1 MLRRL
6 AKATG
11 TSLSIGTAAV
21 MIIVALGIS
30 VGSVAGYVG
39 GWVDN
44 LLMRFVDI
52 VLSLPALFIILALV
66 SFWGGGS
73 VWVIIIAIGIT
84 SWTLAARLVRAEF
97 LRLREV
103 DYVAAARALGA
114 SPLRIILRHMLPP
127 ALAPIIVAA
136 TLGVADSVVIEAA
149 LSFLGFGI
157 SQPEASLGN
166 MLTEA
171 QTYFFRNPWL
181 VAWPGLVLV
190 AIVMSASF
198 LGDGLRDAL
207 DPGSARTSRRRHSA
221 SGACA
226 HSRSIGS
233 DMTAERATAQ
243 FVWLERPGDLP
254 ARQTPR
260 SGSEP
265 MRGVRLE
272 GGWVNVSVDPRA
284 RDRQR
289 RRTHRPYV
297 IRRSDHERRMIE
309 PRADRGRARA
319 P

>member
-1 MLRRL
+1 MAQHELPVSGQRTTDVADEELLDRTPVRTYWQLARQRFLRNRLAVMGLVVLIVLIVGSLVIPAVTGDAWRAAVLAKVNAPPEIGTDEAGVFRFAPLGYSDIGQNVLARL

-11 TSLSIGTAAV
+11 TSLAIGFAAV
-21 MIIVALGIS
+21 VIIVVIGVT
-30 VGSVAGYVG
+30 VGSIAGYVG

-44 LLMRFVDI
+44 LLMRLVDI
-52 VLSLPALFIILALV
+52 VLSLPTLFIILALV

-73 VWVIIIAIGIT
+73 AWVIVIAIGIT

-97 LRLREV
+97 LRLREA
-103 DYVAAARALGA
+103 DYVHAARALGA
-114 SPLRIILRHMLPP
+114 SPRRIMLRHMLPP

-171 QTYFFRNPWL
+171 RTYFLRNPWL

-207 DPGSARTSRRRHSA
+207 
-221 SGACA
+221 
-226 HSRSIGS
+226 
-233 DMTAERATAQ
+233 
-243 FVWLERPGDLP
+243 
-254 ARQTPR
+254 
-260 SGSEP
+260 EP
-265 MRGVRLE
+265 
-272 GGWVNVSVDPRA
+272 
-284 RDRQR
+284 RQR
-289 RRTHRPYV
+289 
-297 IRRSDHERRMIE
+297 
-309 PRADRGRARA
+309 
-319 P
+319 

>member
-1 MLRRL
+1 MAQLEVIVPRDPAGELGEADDDLLDRTPVRTYWQLARQRFLRNRLAVAGLVVLAVLVVAALVLPALTGDAWRAAILANVNGPPQVGSDEAGEFRFAPLGYNNIGQNVLARL

-21 MIIVALGIS
+21 LIIVVLGIT

-44 LLMRFVDI
+44 VLMRLVDI

-114 SPLRIILRHMLPP
+114 SPLRIMLRHMLPP

-157 SQPEASLGN
+157 SEPEASLGN
-166 MLTEA
+166 MLTDA

-181 VAWPGLVLV
+181 VAWPGLVLI

-207 DPGSARTSRRRHSA
+207 DP
-221 SGACA
+221 
-226 HSRSIGS
+226 
-233 DMTAERATAQ
+233 
-243 FVWLERPGDLP
+243 
-254 ARQTPR
+254 
-260 SGSEP
+260 
-265 MRGVRLE
+265 
-272 GGWVNVSVDPRA
+272 
-284 RDRQR
+284 RQR
-289 RRTHRPYV
+289 
-297 IRRSDHERRMIE
+297 
-309 PRADRGRARA
+309 
-319 P
+319 